1 MESGVS
7 GDAARTHERS
17 RLKHTLD
24 ISEIGY
30 KLPDSNT
37 AVFVCV
43 LMDIY
48 MIWRTCGL
56 ALVPFYNKKCEDSE
70 LGAIDGVVRKVT
82 LLVNDLLGEAV

>member
-1 MESGVS
+1 MS

-37 AVFVCV
+37 AVCVRACV

-48 MIWRTCGL
+48 MIWQTCGL
-56 ALVPFYNKKCEDSE
+56 ALVPFYTKRCEDSE
-70 LGAIDGVVRKVT
+70 LGAIDGVVR
-82 LLVNDLLGEAV
+82 ES

>member
-37 AVFVCV
+37 AVCVCV
-43 LMDIY
+43 RADGYIY
-48 MIWRTCGL
+48 DMADVWPC
-56 ALVPFYNKKCEDSE
+56 PS
-70 LGAIDGVVRKVT
+70 AI
-82 LLVNDLLGEAV
+82 L